1 MGRDTT
7 QNSGGTFQNV
17 VVSKFIFINS
27 YFASKA
33 LPQITII
40 TTKLLQSYSDDPLGY
55 TLHSR
60 RQILKFKVDSELAL
74 GIKCSMD
81 QSDEGFRQMCYLTA
95 TY

>member
-1 MGRDTT
+1 M
-7 QNSGGTFQNV
+7 

-33 LPQITII
+33 LPQMTIMI
-40 TTKLLQSYSDDPLGY
+40 PTKLLQSYSDDPLGY
-55 TLHSR
+55 TLHIR
-60 RQILKFKVDSELAL
+60 KQILKFKVDSELAL